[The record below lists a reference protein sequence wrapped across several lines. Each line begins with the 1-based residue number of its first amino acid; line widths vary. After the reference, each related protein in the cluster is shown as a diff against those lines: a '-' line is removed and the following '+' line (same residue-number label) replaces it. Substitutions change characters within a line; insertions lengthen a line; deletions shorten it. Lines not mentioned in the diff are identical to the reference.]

1 MGEQEMI
8 NQQTHLEETVRDRTA
23 RIQEPEPQRT
33 DIEKMTATGVLA
45 ERIAHEIINRLA
57 DIKGSFMFIQDAIP
71 PDHPYH
77 RNIGRIHG
85 EINQIARIVRR
96 MFDL

>member
-1 MGEQEMI
+1 MI
-8 NQQTHLEETVRDRTA
+8 NHQAHLEERVRDRTA

-33 DIEKMTATGVLA
+33 EIEKMTATGGPA
-45 ERIAHEIINRLA
+45 ARIAHEIINRLA

-85 EINQIARIVRR
+85 EINQIARILRQ
-96 MFDL
+96 LSEL